1 MYAFNNY
8 LLNTKTELSL
18 RRNSESVCGSVA
30 QQSPTLYDPTNYSPP
45 GSSVRG
51 IFHER
56 ILERVAIPSSRGS
69 SQPKNQTHIF
79 YVSCI
84 GRQILYQLAPFGKS
98 THSQQQQFARHYAE
112 QFYLNELNP
121 QQPCETGY
129 IIIPI
134 LQIRKMRHRRIKG
147 VDHSH
152 RDRKCVPELGFNPRQ
167 LTSETEILPHR
178 IMTSS

>member
-51 IFHER
+51 IFHGR
-56 ILERVAIPSSRGS
+56 ILEQVAIPSSRGS

-84 GRQILYQLAPFGKS
+84 GRQILYQLAPPGELQKVSMEECWRFFLC
-98 THSQQQQFARHYAE
+98 SQHFPCHLSCRQNIYFFTKNRHD
-112 QFYLNELNP
+112 
-121 QQPCETGY
+121 
-129 IIIPI
+129 
-134 LQIRKMRHRRIKG
+134 IKN
-147 VDHSH
+147 
-152 RDRKCVPELGFNPRQ
+152 LW
-167 LTSETEILPHR
+167 
-178 IMTSS
+178 

>member
-98 THSQQQQFARHYAE
+98 THSQQQQFARHYADCISSHSR
-112 QFYLNELNP
+112 YCP
-121 QQPCETGY
+121 YSTVKETDLAY
-129 IIIPI
+129 F
-134 LQIRKMRHRRIKG
+134 
-147 VDHSH
+147 
-152 RDRKCVPELGFNPRQ
+152 FNGSAWVSG
-167 LTSETEILPHR
+167 T
-178 IMTSS
+178 